1 MVKLKV
7 GVNEITRVL
16 GLVGKCVDVKP
27 LMPIMSNVLFKLDC
41 NQFMAVTSNSE
52 MRIELPIT
60 MQVEEGEFSALC
72 VNHAKLSSGVASL
85 PADTDIEMIVE
96 EGSLVVV
103 HETGK
108 FKIPTDDAKDYPVST
123 PLEEDTYQFECN
135 GSMLIKYLD
144 LAKLCVATD
153 NLRPQ
158 LCSVCL
164 DIIDSKLNIASTSGV
179 SMFVEEKEDI
189 DIIRGTENRQLL
201 IPSSSLPAIVS
212 IFNDSELVKVTTDGK
227 RLFIGNSGDILFS
240 VRMVEGAYPPY
251 MSIIPQEVGN
261 EIKINKNMFERIL
274 KRASIFS
281 NISTH
286 LVVLTYRSGN
296 LLITGEDIDF
306 STSINEKLPV
316 LNETTLEED
325 FRIGCSLIHLGNVLS
340 AIETE
345 NVILRFNS
353 PQKAFTLSEDDET
366 SKKLLLIMPM
376 AI

>member
-16 GLVGKCVDVKP
+16 NLVGKCVDVKP
-27 LMPIMSNVLFKLDC
+27 LTPIMSNVLFKLDC
-41 NQFMAVTSNSE
+41 DKFMAIASNSE

-60 MQVEEGEFSALC
+60 MQVVEGEFSALC

-85 PADTDIEMIVE
+85 PTDTDIELVVE
-96 EGSLVVV
+96 DGSLVVV

-135 GSMLIKYLD
+135 GSMLVKYLD

-164 DIIDSKLNIASTSGV
+164 DILNSKLNIASTSGV
-179 SMFVEEKEDI
+179 SMFVEENEDI
-189 DIIRGTENRQLL
+189 DILRGTENIQLL
-201 IPSSSLPAIVS
+201 VPSSALTAIIS
-212 IFNDSELVKVTTDGK
+212 IFGDSEIVKVTSDGK
-227 RLFIGNSGDILFS
+227 RIFIGNSSDVLFS
-240 VRMVEGAYPPY
+240 VRMVEGNYPPY
-251 MSIIPQEVGN
+251 MSIIPREIGN
-261 EIKINKNMFERIL
+261 DIKINRSMFERIL

-281 NISTH
+281 NFNTH
-286 LVVLTYRSGN
+286 LVVLTYRKGV
-296 LLITGEDIDF
+296 LHITGEDIDF

-325 FRIGCSLIHLGNVLS
+325 FRIGCSLVHLGNVLS

-345 NVILRFNS
+345 NVVLHFNT
-353 PQKAFTLSEDDET
+353 PQTAFTLSEDDEA